1 MQSCLDNGDFKG
13 YILGYFKL
21 YWSFVKPILKV
32 CFPIFLQMVLFSIF
46 AWIYWKI
53 DDNFG
58 ITKVIIIMGIITM
71 FYLSRI
77 EHNLRDMKQA
87 VK

>member
-1 MQSCLDNGDFKG
+1 MQQCLENGDFKG
-13 YILGYFKL
+13 YMFGYLKL
-21 YWSFVKPILKV
+21 YWSLLKPMLKV
-32 CFPIFLQMVLFSIF
+32 SYPIILQMILFSIF
-46 AWIYWKI
+46 AWLYWKI

-77 EHNLRDMKQA
+77 EGNLRKIKNA
-87 VK
+87 VE